1 MRSPKAAGNLG
12 WVKGPILHSLRK
24 FRNGREM
31 KGRNGKNALNVQK
44 TYFAITFV
52 KIHDNLDMSGQ
63 NKHTLVKHLT
73 SYIVL
78 RCQKLMVAGAETKV
92 LR

>member
-1 MRSPKAAGNLG
+1 MEGKWKGN
-12 WVKGPILHSLRK
+12 
-24 FRNGREM
+24 E
-31 KGRNGKNALNVQK
+31 GKNALNVQK
-44 TYFAITFV
+44 NYYFAITFV

-92 LR
+92 QRWNQTFAVRKQHADMIRYVHF